1 MTNSTLSVANTR
13 SCAKPSVQTP
23 DASAHKN
30 AATAQHH
37 RGALP
42 SRKSSHT
49 SAKKKKKKLPNRKN
63 KSSEGSVTPQAHAA
77 IIQHVQSPP
86 KTSSLASSP
95 VSYLHLT
102 SQQSAREA
110 SEGTTRVCKAR
121 VYKMVQNI
129 FSTTR
134 SQWRAGYLL
143 LLQLPCL
150 LGRVRT

>member
-23 DASAHKN
+23 DACARKN

-37 RGALP
+37 TGALP
-42 SRKSSHT
+42 SRKSPHT
-49 SAKKKKKKLPNRKN
+49 SAKKKKLPNDKN
-63 KSSEGSVTPQAHAA
+63 TSSEGSASPQAHAV
-77 IIQHVQSPP
+77 IIQDVQSPH

-95 VSYLHLT
+95 VSYLYLT
-102 SQQSAREA
+102 SQQGAREA
-110 SEGTTRVCKAR
+110 SEGTTRVCKAT

-134 SQWRAGYLL
+134 SQRRAGYLL